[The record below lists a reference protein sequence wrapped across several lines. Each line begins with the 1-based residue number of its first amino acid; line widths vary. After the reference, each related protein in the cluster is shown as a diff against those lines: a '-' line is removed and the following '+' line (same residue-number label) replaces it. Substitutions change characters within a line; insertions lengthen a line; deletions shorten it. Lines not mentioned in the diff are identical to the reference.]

1 MNVPEYALSFHQQH
15 PVLIAHMDLPA
26 ELHLRRQA
34 GQAQWLQNHYLLRL
48 RQAGIQAV
56 IGAIFVHPAY
66 LPEMALSAALEQ
78 AISLLQEIEESG
90 SQFCLVRNSMQLDR
104 ALDAGQIAV
113 LLSLEGSEPLGR
125 SPALLRVFY
134 ELGAR
139 LLGLTWNGRTM
150 AADGCALP
158 GGGLTADGREL
169 VQAAWELGMILDVS
183 HLNDAG
189 FEDLLSLGEGPV
201 IASHSNCRVLC
212 DHPRNLTDDQILRL
226 ARRGGVIGIN
236 QVRFLARQPGS
247 AGTLEDLC
255 DHIQRIERI
264 AGPGH
269 TGLGLDFARG
279 YMEALPKPKDFWQ
292 SWNPLEEDI
301 LDGYDALPQVT
312 AMLLERGV
320 VGSEVAGILGGN
332 FLQFLRKALREK

>member
-1 MNVPEYALSFHQQH
+1 MFFP
-15 PVLIAHMDLPA
+15 PVHDGITLCQLADIIGLQDL
-26 ELHLRRQA
+26 
-34 GQAQWLQNHYLLRL
+34 
-48 RQAGIQAV
+48 
-56 IGAIFVHPAY
+56 
-66 LPEMALSAALEQ
+66 
-78 AISLLQEIEESG
+78 
-90 SQFCLVRNSMQLDR
+90 
-104 ALDAGQIAV
+104 
-113 LLSLEGSEPLGR
+113 
-125 SPALLRVFY
+125 
-134 ELGAR
+134 
-139 LLGLTWNGRTM
+139 
-150 AADGCALP
+150 ALP
-158 GGGLTADGREL
+158 YL
-169 VQAAWELGMILDVS
+169 
-183 HLNDAG
+183 
-189 FEDLLSLGEGPV
+189 
-201 IASHSNCRVLC
+201 CRA
-212 DHPRNLTDDQILRL
+212 RDDQILRL